1 MSAKHKQTTSE
12 AGTKKEK
19 RAIKSCGKTG
29 EYSIGLLNGFFGTFD
44 SCRRNGWNVRYG
56 CS

>member
-1 MSAKHKQTTSE
+1 VSAKHKQTTSE